1 MIFFK
6 FFYLLHINKIMIKII
21 MVLAIVVK
29 CRNKINFGY
38 WKYLESIK
46 KSVIKK
52 VEFLRYLL
60 PIMHYHFRVQ
70 VLYLMLKLLLVYTHS
85 VLEYFQKVMILPF
98 ISILKSQIA
107 RR

>member
-46 KSVIKK
+46 KISNKK
-52 VEFLRYLL
+52 
-60 PIMHYHFRVQ
+60 
-70 VLYLMLKLLLVYTHS
+70 
-85 VLEYFQKVMILPF
+85 
-98 ISILKSQIA
+98 KS
-107 RR
+107 